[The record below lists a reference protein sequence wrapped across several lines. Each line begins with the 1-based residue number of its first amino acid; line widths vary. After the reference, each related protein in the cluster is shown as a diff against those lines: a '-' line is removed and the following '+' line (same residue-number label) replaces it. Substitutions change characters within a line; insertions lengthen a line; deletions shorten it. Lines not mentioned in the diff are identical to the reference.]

1 MTFRYHGKTFN
12 FLRISQISTNVAT
25 SKQRSGRWGDREQSI
40 LDAAWELITAQGFDG
55 MTMADVAT
63 ATGLS
68 EGSLYNYV
76 PSKRELAIRVAER
89 WFSARAEELEETL
102 SAIAHPRDQMTLLI
116 QRHIA
121 MILEQPELFLM
132 WIREVRATDAYLTSS
147 SRDIFRSYTGLLR
160 TVLNQAEAAGRIDTD
175 MSDEM
180 VRDMIYGGA
189 EHVAWTAIVQKRAKS
204 LNIPDAAKKLGHTY
218 WRALRTETMPEGL
231 TAERLARIE
240 AKLDALT

>member
-1 MTFRYHGKTFN
+1 MRD
-12 FLRISQISTNVAT
+12 IQISTIAT
-25 SKQRSGRWGDREQSI
+25 SSRQRRGRWGDREQSI
-40 LDAAWELITAQGFDG
+40 LDAAWELITSRGFDG
-55 MTMADVAT
+55 MTMADVAS

-89 WFSARAEELEETL
+89 WFSGQAEELEQTL
-102 SAIAHPRDQMTLLI
+102 GAMEHPRDQITLLV
-116 QRHIA
+116 QRHIG

-160 TVLNQAEAAGRIDTD
+160 TVLTQAKAAGAINTD
-175 MSDEM
+175 MSDDM

-189 EHVAWTAIVQKRAKS
+189 EHVAWTAIVQKRANT
-204 LNIPDAAKKLGHTY
+204 LDANDAARKLGQTY
-218 WRALRTETMPEGL
+218 WRALKVDTTSLEESVD
-231 TAERLARIE
+231 ERLNRIE
-240 AKLDALT
+240 AKLDRLA

>member
-1 MTFRYHGKTFN
+1 
-12 FLRISQISTNVAT
+12 
-25 SKQRSGRWGDREQSI
+25 
-40 LDAAWELITAQGFDG
+40 
-55 MTMADVAT
+55 MTMADVAV

-89 WFSARAEELEETL
+89 WFSAQAEDLAQTLGALEGTREK
-102 SAIAHPRDQMTLLI
+102 ITLLV
-116 QRHIA
+116 QRHIS

-160 TVLNQAEAAGRIDTD
+160 IVLSEARSANLIETD
-175 MSDEM
+175 MSDDM

-189 EHVAWTAIVQKRAKS
+189 EHVAWTSIVQKRAQILDVS
-204 LNIPDAAKKLGHTY
+204 DAARKLGHTY
-218 WRALRTETMPEGL
+218 WRALKATTEIDDS
-231 TAERLARIE
+231 TATRLARIE
-240 AKLDALT
+240 AKLDKLA

>member
-1 MTFRYHGKTFN
+1 
-12 FLRISQISTNVAT
+12 
-25 SKQRSGRWGDREQSI
+25 
-40 LDAAWELITAQGFDG
+40 
-55 MTMADVAT
+55 MTMADVAA

-68 EGSLYNYV
+68 EGSLYNYI

-89 WFSARAEELEETL
+89 WFSAQAEELDQTL
-102 SAIAHPRDQMTLLI
+102 SAVEHPRDQITLLV

-160 TVLNQAEAAGRIDTD
+160 TVLGKAQTARTIETD
-175 MSDEM
+175 MSDDM

-189 EHVAWTAIVQKRAKS
+189 EHVAWTAIVQKRTKK
-204 LNIPDAAKKLGHTY
+204 LNNADAAKKLGRTY
-218 WRALRTETMPEGL
+218 WRALKVSTTTEDSTD
-231 TAERLARIE
+231 ERLARIE
-240 AKLDALT
+240 AKLDRLS

>member
-1 MTFRYHGKTFN
+1 MRN
-12 FLRISQISTNVAT
+12 IQISASAT
-25 SKQRSGRWGDREQSI
+25 SSRQRLGRWGDREQSI
-40 LDAAWELITAQGFDG
+40 LDAAWELITSQGFDG
-55 MTMADVAT
+55 MTMADVAS

-89 WFSARAEELEETL
+89 WFSVQAEKLEQML
-102 SAIAHPRDQMTLLI
+102 GAIDHPRDQITLLV

-160 TVLNQAEAAGRIDTD
+160 KVLGKAQAAGSMETD
-175 MSDEM
+175 LGDDMI
-180 VRDMIYGGA
+180 RDMIYGGA
-189 EHVAWTAIVQKRAKS
+189 EHVAWTAIVQKRIHS
-204 LNIPDAAKKLGHTY
+204 LDIADAAKKLGDTY
-218 WRALRTETMPEGL
+218 WRALKTEETSSSA
-231 TAERLARIE
+231 TDERLARIE
-240 AKLDALT
+240 AKIDRLA

>member
-1 MTFRYHGKTFN
+1 MRN
-12 FLRISQISTNVAT
+12 IQISISAAP

-40 LDAAWELITAQGFDG
+40 LDAAWELITSQGFDR
-55 MTMADVAT
+55 MTMADVAA

-89 WFSARAEELEETL
+89 WFSTQAEELEQTL
-102 SAIAHPRDQMTLLI
+102 SAVEHPRDQVTLLV

-160 TVLNQAEAAGRIDTD
+160 AVLDKAQVAGSIETD
-175 MSDEM
+175 MSNDM
-180 VRDMIYGGA
+180 VRDMVYGGA
-189 EHVAWTAIVQKRAKS
+189 EHVAWTAIVQKRAS
-204 LNIPDAAKKLGHTY
+204 MLDVADAAKKLGSTY
-218 WRALRTETMPEGL
+218 WRALRAETTPDGS
-231 TAERLARIE
+231 TDERLARIE

>member
-1 MTFRYHGKTFN
+1 
-12 FLRISQISTNVAT
+12 
-25 SKQRSGRWGDREQSI
+25 
-40 LDAAWELITAQGFDG
+40 

-89 WFSARAEELEETL
+89 WFSAQAEELEQTL
-102 SAIAHPRDQMTLLI
+102 SAIEHPRDQVALLI

-160 TVLNQAEAAGRIDTD
+160 TVLAQASEAIETE
-175 MSDEM
+175 MSDDM

-189 EHVAWTAIVQKRAKS
+189 EHIAWTAIVQKRTS
-204 LNIPDAAKKLGHTY
+204 TLDVSDAAKKLGHTY
-218 WRALRTETMPEGL
+218 WRALKKGADPGDTT
-231 TAERLARIE
+231 TERLARIE
-240 AKLDALT
+240 AKLDRLL

>member
-1 MTFRYHGKTFN
+1 
-12 FLRISQISTNVAT
+12 
-25 SKQRSGRWGDREQSI
+25 
-40 LDAAWELITAQGFDG
+40 
-55 MTMADVAT
+55 MTMADVAA

-89 WFSARAEELEETL
+89 WFSAQAEELEQTL
-102 SAIAHPRDQMTLLI
+102 SAVEHPRDQITLLV

-160 TVLNQAEAAGRIDTD
+160 TVLGKAQTARTIETE
-175 MSDEM
+175 MSDDM

-189 EHVAWTAIVQKRAKS
+189 EHVAWTAIVQKRAS
-204 LNIPDAAKKLGHTY
+204 ALDVADAAKKLGRTY
-218 WRALRTETMPEGL
+218 WRALKVSSTTEDSTD
-231 TAERLARIE
+231 ERLARIE
-240 AKLDALT
+240 AKLDRLS

>member
-1 MTFRYHGKTFN
+1 MNAN
-12 FLRISQISTNVAT
+12 FLRNTQIPTTAT
-25 SKQRSGRWGDREQSI
+25 SPKQRSGRWGDREQSI
-40 LDAAWELITAQGFDG
+40 LNAAWELITAKGFNG
-55 MTMADVAT
+55 MTMADVAV

-89 WFSARAEELEETL
+89 WFSAQAEELKQTL
-102 SAIAHPRDQMTLLI
+102 SAIDHPRDQITLLV

-160 TVLNQAEAAGRIDTD
+160 TVLGKGQATGAINTD
-175 MSDEM
+175 MSDDM

-189 EHVAWTAIVQKRAKS
+189 EHVAWTAIVQKRAKT
-204 LNIPDAAKKLGHTY
+204 LDTTDAAKKLGRTY
-218 WRALRTETMPEGL
+218 WRALKAHATSEDSTD
-231 TAERLARIE
+231 ERLARIE
-240 AKLDALT
+240 AKLDQLS

>member
-1 MTFRYHGKTFN
+1 
-12 FLRISQISTNVAT
+12 
-25 SKQRSGRWGDREQSI
+25 
-40 LDAAWELITAQGFDG
+40 

-89 WFSARAEELEETL
+89 WFSAQAEELDQTL
-102 SAIAHPRDQMTLLI
+102 SAVEHPRDQITLLV

-160 TVLNQAEAAGRIDTD
+160 TVLGKAQTARTIETD
-175 MSDEM
+175 MSDDM

-189 EHVAWTAIVQKRAKS
+189 EHVAWTAIVQKRTKK
-204 LNIPDAAKKLGHTY
+204 LNIADAAKKLGRTY
-218 WRALRTETMPEGL
+218 WRALKVSTTTEDSTD
-231 TAERLARIE
+231 ERLARIE
-240 AKLDALT
+240 AKLDRLS

>member
-1 MTFRYHGKTFN
+1 
-12 FLRISQISTNVAT
+12 
-25 SKQRSGRWGDREQSI
+25 
-40 LDAAWELITAQGFDG
+40 
-55 MTMADVAT
+55 MTMADVAA

-68 EGSLYNYV
+68 EGSLYNYI

-89 WFSARAEELEETL
+89 WFSAQAEELDQTL
-102 SAIAHPRDQMTLLI
+102 SAVEHPRDQITLLV

-160 TVLNQAEAAGRIDTD
+160 TVLGKAQTARTIETD
-175 MSDEM
+175 MSDDM

-189 EHVAWTAIVQKRAKS
+189 EHVAWTAIVQKRTKK
-204 LNIPDAAKKLGHTY
+204 LNIADAAKKLGRTY
-218 WRALRTETMPEGL
+218 WRALKVSTTTEDSTD
-231 TAERLARIE
+231 ERLARIE
-240 AKLDALT
+240 AKLDRLS

>member
-1 MTFRYHGKTFN
+1 
-12 FLRISQISTNVAT
+12 
-25 SKQRSGRWGDREQSI
+25 
-40 LDAAWELITAQGFDG
+40 
-55 MTMADVAT
+55 MTMADVAA

-89 WFSARAEELEETL
+89 WFSTQAEELEQTL
-102 SAIAHPRDQMTLLI
+102 SAVEHPRDQVTLLV

-160 TVLNQAEAAGRIDTD
+160 AVLDKAQVAGSIETD
-175 MSDEM
+175 MSNDM

-189 EHVAWTAIVQKRAKS
+189 EHVAWTAIVQKRAS
-204 LNIPDAAKKLGHTY
+204 VLDVADAAKKLGRTY
-218 WRALRTETMPEGL
+218 WKALKANTASEDL
-231 TAERLARIE
+231 TDERLARIE
-240 AKLDALT
+240 AKLDRLS

>member
-1 MTFRYHGKTFN
+1 MSTY
-12 FLRISQISTNVAT
+12 FLRNIQISTSAT
-25 SKQRSGRWGDREQSI
+25 SPKQRSGRWGDREQSI
-40 LDAAWELITAQGFDG
+40 LDAAWDLITTQGFDG
-55 MTMADVAT
+55 MTMADVAA

-89 WFSARAEELEETL
+89 WFSKQAEELEQTL
-102 SAIAHPRDQMTLLI
+102 SAVEHPRDQVTLLV

-160 TVLNQAEAAGRIDTD
+160 TALSKAQATGTIDTD
-175 MSDEM
+175 MSNDM

-189 EHVAWTAIVQKRAKS
+189 EHVAWTAIVQKRSSTLDVA
-204 LNIPDAAKKLGHTY
+204 DAAKKLGRTY
-218 WRALRTETMPEGL
+218 WRALKVETISDEDSVSQ
-231 TAERLARIE
+231 RLARIE
-240 AKLDALT
+240 TKLDRLS

>member
-1 MTFRYHGKTFN
+1 MRD
-12 FLRISQISTNVAT
+12 IQISTIAT
-25 SKQRSGRWGDREQSI
+25 SSRQRRGRWGDREQSI
-40 LDAAWELITAQGFDG
+40 LDAAWELITSRGFDG
-55 MTMADVAT
+55 MTMADVAS

-89 WFSARAEELEETL
+89 WFSGQAEELEQTL
-102 SAIAHPRDQMTLLI
+102 GALQHPRDQITLLV

-147 SRDIFRSYTGLLR
+147 SRDIFRSYTGLMR
-160 TVLNQAEAAGRIDTD
+160 TVLTQAKATGAINTD
-175 MSDEM
+175 MSDDM

-189 EHVAWTAIVQKRAKS
+189 EHVAWTAIVQKRANT
-204 LNIPDAAKKLGHTY
+204 LDANDAARKLGQTY
-218 WRALRTETMPEGL
+218 WRALKVDATSLEDSVD
-231 TAERLARIE
+231 ERLKRIE
-240 AKLDALT
+240 AKLDKLV

>member
-1 MTFRYHGKTFN
+1 LSTN
-12 FLRISQISTNVAT
+12 FLRNTQISISAT
-25 SKQRSGRWGDREQSI
+25 SPKKRSGRWGDREQSI
-40 LDAAWELITAQGFDG
+40 LDAAWELITSQGFDG

-89 WFSARAEELEETL
+89 WFSAQAEELEQTL
-102 SAIAHPRDQMTLLI
+102 SAIEHPRDQVALLI

-160 TVLNQAEAAGRIDTD
+160 TVLAQASEAIETE
-175 MSDEM
+175 MSDDM

-189 EHVAWTAIVQKRAKS
+189 EHIAWTAIVQKRTS
-204 LNIPDAAKKLGHTY
+204 TLDVSDAAKKLGHTY
-218 WRALRTETMPEGL
+218 WRALKKGADPGDTT
-231 TAERLARIE
+231 TERLARIE
-240 AKLDALT
+240 AKLDRLL

>member
-1 MTFRYHGKTFN
+1 
-12 FLRISQISTNVAT
+12 
-25 SKQRSGRWGDREQSI
+25 
-40 LDAAWELITAQGFDG
+40 
-55 MTMADVAT
+55 MTMADVAA

-89 WFSARAEELEETL
+89 WFSTQAEELEQTL
-102 SAIAHPRDQMTLLI
+102 SAIEHPRDQVTLLV

-160 TVLNQAEAAGRIDTD
+160 TVLGKAQAAGTIETD
-175 MSDEM
+175 MSNDM

-189 EHVAWTAIVQKRAKS
+189 EHVAWTAIVQKRANM
-204 LNIPDAAKKLGHTY
+204 LDVADAAKKLGRTY
-218 WRALRTETMPEGL
+218 WKALEAN
-231 TAERLARIE
+231 TASEDLMDERLARIE
-240 AKLDALT
+240 AKLDRLS

>member
-1 MTFRYHGKTFN
+1 
-12 FLRISQISTNVAT
+12 
-25 SKQRSGRWGDREQSI
+25 
-40 LDAAWELITAQGFDG
+40 
-55 MTMADVAT
+55 MTMADVAA

-68 EGSLYNYV
+68 EGSLYNYI

-89 WFSARAEELEETL
+89 WFSAQAEELEQTL
-102 SAIAHPRDQMTLLI
+102 SAVEHPRDQIIFLV

-160 TVLNQAEAAGRIDTD
+160 TVLGKAQTARTIETE
-175 MSDEM
+175 MSDDM

-189 EHVAWTAIVQKRAKS
+189 EHVAWTAIVQKRTKK
-204 LNIPDAAKKLGHTY
+204 LNIADAAKKLGRTY
-218 WRALRTETMPEGL
+218 WRALKVSTTTEDSTD
-231 TAERLARIE
+231 ERLARIE
-240 AKLDALT
+240 AKLDRLS

>member
-1 MTFRYHGKTFN
+1 
-12 FLRISQISTNVAT
+12 
-25 SKQRSGRWGDREQSI
+25 
-40 LDAAWELITAQGFDG
+40 
-55 MTMADVAT
+55 MTMADVAK

-89 WFSARAEELEETL
+89 WFSAQADDLGLTLRAIEGVREK
-102 SAIAHPRDQMTLLI
+102 ITLLV
-116 QRHIA
+116 QRHIS

-160 TVLNQAEAAGRIDTD
+160 TVLSEARSANTIETD
-175 MSDEM
+175 MSDDM

-189 EHVAWTAIVQKRAKS
+189 EHVAWTSIVQKRTET
-204 LNIPDAAKKLGHTY
+204 LDVGDAAKKLGHTY
-218 WRALRTETMPEGL
+218 WRALESTKDVENG
-231 TAERLARIE
+231 TAARLARIE
-240 AKLDALT
+240 AKLDKLA

>member
-1 MTFRYHGKTFN
+1 
-12 FLRISQISTNVAT
+12 
-25 SKQRSGRWGDREQSI
+25 
-40 LDAAWELITAQGFDG
+40 
-55 MTMADVAT
+55 MTMADVAA

-89 WFSARAEELEETL
+89 WFSAQAEELDQTL
-102 SAIAHPRDQMTLLI
+102 SAVEHPRDQITLLV

-160 TVLNQAEAAGRIDTD
+160 TVLGKAQTARTIETD
-175 MSDEM
+175 MSDDM

-189 EHVAWTAIVQKRAKS
+189 EHVAWTAIVQKRTKK
-204 LNIPDAAKKLGHTY
+204 LNIADAAKKLGRTY
-218 WRALRTETMPEGL
+218 WRALKVSTTTEDSTD
-231 TAERLARIE
+231 ERLARIE
-240 AKLDALT
+240 AKLDRLS

>member
-1 MTFRYHGKTFN
+1 
-12 FLRISQISTNVAT
+12 
-25 SKQRSGRWGDREQSI
+25 
-40 LDAAWELITAQGFDG
+40 
-55 MTMADVAT
+55 MTMADVAA

-68 EGSLYNYV
+68 EGSLYNYI

-89 WFSARAEELEETL
+89 WFSAQAEELDQTL
-102 SAIAHPRDQMTLLI
+102 SAVEHPRDQITLLV

-160 TVLNQAEAAGRIDTD
+160 TVLGKAQTARTIETE
-175 MSDEM
+175 MSDDM

-189 EHVAWTAIVQKRAKS
+189 EHVAWTAIVQKRTKK
-204 LNIPDAAKKLGHTY
+204 LNIADAAKKLGRTY
-218 WRALRTETMPEGL
+218 WRALKVSTTTEDSTD
-231 TAERLARIE
+231 ERLARIE
-240 AKLDALT
+240 AKLDRLS